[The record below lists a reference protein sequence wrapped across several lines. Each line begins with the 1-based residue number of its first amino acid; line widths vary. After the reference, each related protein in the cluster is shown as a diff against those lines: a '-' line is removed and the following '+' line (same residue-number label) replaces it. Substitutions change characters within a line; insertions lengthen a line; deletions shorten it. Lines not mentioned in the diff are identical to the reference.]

1 MPKRF
6 TASEKWS
13 KEWFQTLKPKHKC
26 FWQYLCD
33 NCDCAGIWDPNYGLA
48 SYMIGE
54 QVSREDLALYGERLE
69 LLPDGKIW
77 IVGFVAFQYGE
88 LSDDCKPHAAVIKR
102 LKSAG
107 LFERVSKGLAKG
119 ILTLKDKEKEKEKSK
134 IDGFE
139 GSKKDVDDHDAN
151 LIYAAYPRKVARK
164 LAMRAIIRAMEKTP
178 AELLIVL
185 TRQYA
190 EARRGQDENFTPHPA
205 TWFNQERFNDAP
217 ETWKPRPS
225 PEVKQENETPKWKK
239 LEILKEHVSKFTAQ
253 NPHPDRWTQE
263 QRDTLKKNREEIK
276 KLEMEMVK

>member
-1 MPKRF
+1 MKKIRF
-6 TASEKWS
+6 VN
-13 KEWFQTLKPKHKC
+13 
-26 FWQYLCD
+26 WQEYQHYKDRAPPWIKLHFSILSSRHWIKLDESGKLLAIVCMM
-33 NCDCAGIWDPNYGLA
+33 LA
-48 SYMIGE
+48 SRNAGE
-54 QVSREDLALYGERLE
+54 VECDEEYIMAVGNLKKRPDFDALVDCGFCEYCDGLLDGCKHDASNLQQGSVSTSNLSLNMSSDL
-69 LLPDGKIW
+69 
-77 IVGFVAFQYGE
+77 
-88 LSDDCKPHAAVIKR
+88 
-102 LKSAG
+102 
-107 LFERVSKGLAKG
+107 
-119 ILTLKDKEKEKEKSK
+119 EKSK

-190 EARRGQDENFTPHPA
+190 EARRGQDENFTPHPS

-217 ETWKPRPS
+217 ETWKPKPA
-225 PEVKQENETPKWKK
+225 EQVKQENETPKWKK